1 MIAFLLVL
9 GASQVTPDEIFQN
22 AVRNELEGNPQQAQS
37 EWEKLVQSGLH
48 NADVE
53 FDLGTSYAQTGDFGP
68 AILHLRRASLLRPS
82 ADITA
87 NLQLVRERLLQRNP
101 GKSSES
107 SLVSDLASFLIRMP
121 LEWILGAA
129 LIAAAAFM
137 FMRYGPWALRTRPIG
152 VGFSLS
158 VTLVVVA
165 SALLAVRAFALD
177 GKPAVVV
184 MKRAAA
190 KNGPD
195 ERFKTLAELVPGEEL
210 WLLPSKEAS
219 LGFIAVQL
227 VGGETAYVSEGSL
240 SKVKDW

>member
-1 MIAFLLVL
+1 MMFALLIA
-9 GASQVTPDEIFQN
+9 ASQVTPEEIYQN

-37 EWEKLVQSGLH
+37 EWEKLAQSGLR

-53 FDLGTSYAQTGDFGP
+53 FDLGTSYAQTGDYGS

-82 ADITA
+82 ADISA
-87 NLQLVRERLLQRNP
+87 NLQLTRERLLKQNP
-101 GKSSES
+101 GKTSES
-107 SLVSDLASFLIRMP
+107 SLVSDLASLLVRTP
-121 LEWILGAA
+121 LEWILGAGLVLA
-129 LIAAAAFM
+129 SLLAFL
-137 FMRYGPWALRTRPIG
+137 RYGPRH
-152 VGFSLS
+152 VGARAVSLGFAVS
-158 VTLVVVA
+158 AAV
-165 SALLAVRAFALD
+165 ALLAGTLIAVRSFALD

-184 MKRAAA
+184 MKRTAA

-210 WLLPSKEAS
+210 WLLPGKEAS

-227 VGGETAYVSEGSL
+227 VSGETAYVSEGSL